1 MCGISGYIGK
11 QDASNT
17 ISAMIGVQTH
27 RGPDASGSFIDTIF
41 VECVNLNTLINTFV
55 INE

>member
-11 QDASNT
+11 QEASST
-17 ISAMIGVQTH
+17 IALMTGTQTH

-41 VECVNLNTLINTFV
+41 VKCVNLSTLINTFL